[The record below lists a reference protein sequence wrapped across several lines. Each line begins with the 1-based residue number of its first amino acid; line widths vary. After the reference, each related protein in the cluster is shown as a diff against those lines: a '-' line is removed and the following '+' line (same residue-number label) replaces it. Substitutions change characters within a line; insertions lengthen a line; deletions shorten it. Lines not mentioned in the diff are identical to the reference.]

1 MPLFPRPYDKCMIGE
16 RIVALFAGVVGIA
29 ALHFDGDDVDWL
41 VVVRAAG
48 LWSRSIPLT
57 WGREDGI
64 GIQDSR

>member
-1 MPLFPRPYDKCMIGE
+1 MIGE

-48 LWSRSIPLT
+48 LSVEINSAHMGARGWHWRT
-57 WGREDGI
+57 G
-64 GIQDSR
+64 